1 MKNSFEFFDLTPSLF
16 VDDKQLRMKY
26 LEIQRNA
33 HPDLSSNDANDSEL
47 ANIHYE
53 ILKDDIR
60 RFKCLL
66 ELNAD
71 NKINQNLLEPSFLME
86 MMELNDEIEMALSGN
101 EQARESANSQLNG
114 IHDELN
120 SSLSEMKNHW
130 KSGDFSLDKMTE
142 NQWKLHVLWYQ
153 KYKYWLRLRK
163 NLDGVEEM

>member
-1 MKNSFEFFDLTPSLF
+1 MKNSFEFFDLIPSLF
-16 VDDKQLRMKY
+16 IDDKQLRMKY

-66 ELNAD
+66 ELHAD
-71 NKINQNLLEPSFLME
+71 NKINQNLLEPAFLMD
-86 MMELNDEIEMALSGN
+86 MMELNDEIEMAIAGN
-101 EQARESANSQLNG
+101 DNARESANNQLTH
-114 IHDELN
+114 IHNALN
-120 SSLSEMKNHW
+120 ATLNQLKEQW
-130 KSGDFSLDKMTE
+130 KSGEYLLVKMTE
-142 NQWKLHVLWYQ
+142 NHWKLHVLWYQ

-163 NLDGVEEM
+163 NLDGIEEM